1 MSFSTN
7 KVSPLDGFRGE
18 SDKSTERNTRI
29 SDIMSMR
36 DRNGS
41 IVSFDSVK
49 TTERLLDKLD
59 LSAEDEMLLQQAL
72 KEDEARRKQPEAFQQ
87 RRVVCMPASGFPSLR
102 KPGSSSG
109 NSNLENCEPLMNIIN
124 ELSEKDRIKL
134 SKRGDVKLF
143 LPKSRFSYLVEE
155 ESDEE
160 SNPFHEDN
168 LCFNGRAINIEKFRL
183 ETYAED
189 PKMGSSSLETEERL
203 PFDIVPERPT
213 LKLHSKSSVQT
224 PVGSLS
230 SIETRYLIK
239 PSTQSS
245 TESETSRSVDGR
257 NKISESPPS
266 WKFSTPRKSTSSTT
280 VNKDSLSPTKTPKS
294 SHGKGHKKKPS
305 FSFKNLFKSPRVD
318 NESSPAKPARQQY
331 DATPPTNRLEFST
344 LHLEEGAPQSF
355 YTNAPASASTDSP
368 RSLASSR
375 RFLPHHSRA
384 ASDTKIRYAS
394 ASQRSGSKDA
404 SLSKEF
410 KLKHVLHPIKTTTPE
425 LPLVRDGRPLSPDSR
440 IRVAID
446 LRNRGFLKESAEHL
460 KVLCEASNPTGYL
473 LFGLALR
480 YGSGIEKNYVE
491 SFSYLKKAAGIK
503 DEDSEVLNV
512 DMDPFKLKDVPHV
525 SPEPLAPA
533 LHECGISYLKGYGIG
548 VIDELKAI
556 KYLELAASKGHVD
569 SMCLSGTIWSKS
581 SKIRKKNKARA
592 AAWFRLADRRGAD
605 LIGADWIYKD
615 KYQNAS
621 VYSL

>member
-7 KVSPLDGFRGE
+7 KFSPLDGIRSE
-18 SDKSTERNTRI
+18 SDKSAERNTRI
-29 SDIMSMR
+29 SDIISMR

-41 IVSFDSVK
+41 VVSFDSVK

-72 KEDEARRKQPEAFQQ
+72 KEDEARRKQLEGFPQ

-102 KPGSSSG
+102 KPSGSNG
-109 NSNLENCEPLMNIIN
+109 NLNLENCEPLMNIIN

-134 SKRGDVKLF
+134 SKRADVKLF

-168 LCFNGRAINIEKFRL
+168 LCFNGRAVNVEKFRL
-183 ETYAED
+183 ENYAED
-189 PKMGSSSLETEERL
+189 PKLGFGNSATEEHI
-203 PFDIVPERPT
+203 PFNIIPERPA

-245 TESETSRSVDGR
+245 TESETSRSGDGR

-280 VNKDSLSPTKTPKS
+280 VNKDSFSPTKTPKS
-294 SHGKGHKKKPS
+294 NHGKGHKKKPS

-318 NESSPAKPARQQY
+318 DESSTAKSAGQQY
-331 DATPPTNRLEFST
+331 DDTPPTNRLEFSKQI
-344 LHLEEGAPQSF
+344 EEGGPQSF
-355 YTNAPASASTDSP
+355 YTNAPASVSTDSP
-368 RSLASSR
+368 RSLVSSR

-394 ASQRSGSKDA
+394 ANQRSGLKDTVP
-404 SLSKEF
+404 SKEL
-410 KLKHVLHPIKTTTPE
+410 KPKHVLHPIKTSMPE
-425 LPLVRDGRPLSPDSR
+425 LPLVRDGRPLSPESR

-480 YGSGIEKNYVE
+480 YGSGIERNFTE
-491 SFSYLKKAAGIK
+491 SLRYLKKAASVK
-503 DEDSEVLNV
+503 DEDSEVLKV
-512 DMDPFKLKDVPHV
+512 DMDPFKLTDVPHV

-533 LHECGISYLKGYGIG
+533 LHECGISYLKGYGVG

-581 SKIRKKNKARA
+581 SKIRRKNKARA

-621 VYSL
+621 LYSL